1 MLRANQLKANSSKER
16 DKHDQESKQLRQTLK
31 VAMSDGTDPMSGE
44 MGPASVMMP
53 NRQPLKKGY
62 CHSVFVPQCVHV

>member
-1 MLRANQLKANSSKER
+1 MLRANQMKADGMKEK

-44 MGPASVMMP
+44 MGPASIMMP
-53 NRQPLKKGY
+53 RQPLKKGY
-62 CHSVFVPQCVHV
+62 VK

>member
-1 MLRANQLKANSSKER
+1 MLRANQLKTDGMKEK

-44 MGPASVMMP
+44 IGPGVMQ
-53 NRQPLKKGY
+53 RQPLKKG
-62 CHSVFVPQCVHV
+62 